1 MKVKFSFEAKKEF
14 INSAK
19 FYESRIFGLG
29 KRFKQ
34 VIRKNLT
41 FIQNNPKLAE
51 LKYNDVRVMAIKT
64 FPFTIHHKIEK
75 EYIVI
80 VAVFHTSQ
88 DPEKLG

>member
-1 MKVKFSFEAKKEF
+1 
-14 INSAK
+14 
-19 FYESRIFGLG
+19 
-29 KRFKQ
+29 
-34 VIRKNLT
+34 
-41 FIQNNPKLAE
+41 
-51 LKYNDVRVMAIKT
+51 MAIKT